1 MSTSLSRAS
10 ALGLVIWASSWG
22 LCPGAEPEAPDSLP
36 VHQVLV
42 DRSPTLLLDYFKRL
56 AAAMPPERQVPQT
69 RREWEERREELR
81 QLLWGSLGTFPLEN
95 RPSLEARV
103 TGRLDHGDHVVEK
116 IVYQS
121 LPGL

>member
-1 MSTSLSRAS
+1 MQRRQGGYGPPWRPIA
-10 ALGLVIWASSWG
+10 I
-22 LCPGAEPEAPDSLP
+22 
-36 VHQVLV
+36 HQVLV